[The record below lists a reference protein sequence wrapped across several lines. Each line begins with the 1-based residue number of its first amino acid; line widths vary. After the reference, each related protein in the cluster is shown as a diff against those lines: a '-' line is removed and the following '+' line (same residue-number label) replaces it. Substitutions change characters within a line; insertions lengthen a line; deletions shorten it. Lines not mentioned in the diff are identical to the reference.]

1 MAEVDWAISGDYLE
15 TCSCTYLCPCIATN
29 LMDPPT
35 NGLCKASLLFHI
47 KKGRYGAVP
56 LDGRTVVVVGQIP
69 NALIEGNWSVGLIV
83 DDGADEKQKEA
94 LTSIMSGAA
103 GGPMARFAHFVS
115 NFLGVEQ
122 RPIRFEK
129 TGMKFS
135 FSIPDMLDQEAE
147 GTGGGENPDEPLY
160 VDNNKHWANQRLG
173 LARAKRSHMHVF
185 GIDWDDDN
193 GGNTG
198 VFTTFDWTP

>member
-15 TCSCTYLCPCIATN
+15 TCSCTYICPCIATN
-29 LMDPPT
+29 LKDPPT

-47 KKGRYGAVP
+47 KKGRYGAVS
-56 LDGRTVVVVGQIP
+56 LDGRTVIVVGQIP

-83 DDGADEKQKEA
+83 DDGADEQQKEA
-94 LTSIMSGAA
+94 LTNIMSGGA
-103 GGPMARFAHFVS
+103 GGPMARFSHFVS
-115 NFLGVEQ
+115 EFLGVEQ

-129 TGMKFS
+129 KGMKFS
-135 FSIPDMLDQEAE
+135 FSIPDVLDQAAE
-147 GTGGGENPDEPLY
+147 GMGGGENPDEPLY

-173 LARAKRSHMHVF
+173 MARAKRSHMHVF
-185 GIDWDDDN
+185 GIDWDDDT
-193 GGNTG
+193 GSNTG

>member
-1 MAEVDWAISGDYLE
+1 MAENNWAISGDYLE

-29 LMDPPT
+29 LMDPPS
-35 NGLCKASLLFHI
+35 NGLCKASLLFYI
-47 KKGRYGAVP
+47 RKGHYGAVS
-56 LDGRTVVVVGQIP
+56 LDHRTVVVVGQIP
-69 NALIEGNWSVGLIV
+69 NALIEGNWSVGLII
-83 DDGADEKQKEA
+83 DDGANEKQKEA
-94 LTSIMSGAA
+94 LTNIMSGAA
-103 GGPMARFAHFVS
+103 GGPMERFAHFVS

-122 RPIRFEK
+122 RPIFFEK
-129 TGMKFS
+129 KGMKFS

-147 GTGGGENPDEPLY
+147 GVGGGESPDQPLY

-185 GIDWDDDN
+185 GIDWDDES

-198 VFTTFDWTP
+198 VFTSFEWTP